1 MNKFNFDEFGDFD
14 DTQLNDE
21 NSCNTNKEDNKI
33 ILPWVEK
40 FRPKKLNEIIS
51 NKYIVNTLKE
61 YISKQYLPHL
71 LICGPSGTG
80 KTSIINACAKEL
92 YGVNDGMMTLNINAS
107 EERGIEIIRNK
118 VKDFVM
124 TKSIFDN
131 CVNFKLVILDEAD
144 AMTISAQGMLRRMI
158 EDFTFNARFCLICNK
173 LKNIDP
179 AIQSRCVLIRFG
191 QLNNEDVYT
200 KLVNICK
207 TEKIKFTKDGL
218 ELIIKISRGDMRK
231 VLNNLQ
237 SIYMAYKIINYTH
250 VSQCL
255 GYPQYNDILEIY
267 KIINDNNYKDAYV
280 LISKIINDNQYL
292 VLDIINE
299 LHDML
304 VKKIIKQNNIHDIN
318 KFKNI
323 ILNLKN
329 VEINSL
335 ISTTDKLLISNLV
348 GAFY

>member
-14 DTQLNDE
+14 
-21 NSCNTNKEDNKI
+21 NSIDNAKNEDNKI

-40 FRPKKLNEIIS
+40 YRPKKLDEIIS
-51 NKYIVNTLKE
+51 NKYIVSILKE
-61 YISKQYLPHL
+61 YIAKQYLPHL

-80 KTSIINACAKEL
+80 KTSIINTCAKEL
-92 YGVNDGMMTLNINAS
+92 YGDNAGMMTLNINAS

-191 QLNNEDVYT
+191 QLNNIDVYN
-200 KLVNICK
+200 KLSTICK
-207 TEKIKFTKDGL
+207 TEKIKFTKEGL
-218 ELIIKISRGDMRK
+218 ELITKISRGDMRK

-237 SIYMAYKIINYTH
+237 SIYMAYKLINYEN

-255 GYPQYNDILEIY
+255 GYPQNNDIIEIY
-267 KIINDNNYKDAYV
+267 KIINNNNYKDAFI

-292 VLDIINE
+292 LLDIINE

-304 VKKIIKQNNIHDIN
+304 VKNIIKQNNINNINDIN
-318 KFKNI
+318 KFKKI

-329 VEINSL
+329 LESNCL
-335 ISTTDKLLISNLV
+335 ISTSEKLLISNLV

>member
-1 MNKFNFDEFGDFD
+1 MNKFNFDIFNNFNDFD
-14 DTQLNDE
+14 DLNDLNNNDSE
-21 NSCNTNKEDNKI
+21 HHQKN

-40 FRPKKLNEIIS
+40 FRPTTLNEIIS
-51 NKYIVNTLKE
+51 NKYIVSTLKE

-80 KTSIINACAKEL
+80 KTSIINACAREL
-92 YGVNDGMMTLNINAS
+92 YGDNAGMMTLNINAS
-107 EERGIEIIRNK
+107 EERGIEIIRHK
-118 VKDFVM
+118 VKNFVM

-191 QLNNEDVYT
+191 QLNNIDVYN
-200 KLVNICK
+200 KLEKICK
-207 TEKIKFTKDGL
+207 TEKIKFNKDGL
-218 ELIIKISRGDMRK
+218 ELIIKISKGDMRK

-237 SIYMAYKIINYTH
+237 SVYMAYKLINYEN

-255 GYPQYNDILEIY
+255 GYPQNNHILEIY
-267 KIINDNNYKDAYV
+267 KIIKNNIYKDAFISV
-280 LISKIINDNQYL
+280 SKIITDNQYHL
-292 VLDIINE
+292 LDIINE

-304 VKKIIKQNNIHDIN
+304 IKYIINSNIQDIN
-318 KFKNI
+318 KFKKI

-329 VEINSL
+329 VEINCL
-335 ISTTDKLLISNLV
+335 VSTSENLLISNLV